1 MKNRINEIKKK
12 KHLKE
17 WNKQYLDDT
26 EEQIS
31 ELEETAVEITEAK
44 QKKIKRN
51 EYSLKPPAATPNLL
65 TFTLQGLRRKREKV
79 SMNIFEDVIFKNI
92 PNLEKEIN
100 KYSGGSIKSQTGSTQ
115 RCTILKWQILK
126 IKRQY

>member
-44 QKKIKRN
+44 QKKRVRT
-51 EYSLKPPAATPNLL
+51 SLAVQWLRIRLPMQGTQVHHPCSRKIPHDVEQLSPCTSTTEP
-65 TFTLQGLRRKREKV
+65 TL
-79 SMNIFEDVIFKNI
+79 
-92 PNLEKEIN
+92 
-100 KYSGGSIKSQTGSTQ
+100 
-115 RCTILKWQILK
+115 
-126 IKRQY
+126 

>member
-1 MKNRINEIKKK
+1 MKNRMNEIKKK

-44 QKKIKRN
+44 QKKIERN
-51 EYSLKPPAATPNLL
+51 EYSLKAPCGNTKL
-65 TFTLQGLRRKREKV
+65 TNIHITGSQKEKRESV
-79 SMNIFEDVIFKNI
+79 
-92 PNLEKEIN
+92 KEYI
-100 KYSGGSIKSQTGSTQ
+100 
-115 RCTILKWQILK
+115 
-126 IKRQY
+126 

>member
-17 WNKQYLDDT
+17 WNKQYLDET

-44 QKKIKRN
+44 QNKNKKKWVQFK
-51 EYSLKPPAATPNLL
+51 SL
-65 TFTLQGLRRKREKV
+65 LRQH
-79 SMNIFEDVIFKNI
+79 
-92 PNLEKEIN
+92 
-100 KYSGGSIKSQTGSTQ
+100 QT
-115 RCTILKWQILK
+115 
-126 IKRQY
+126 Y

>member
-12 KHLKE
+12 KHLKD

-44 QKKIKRN
+44 QKKMKRN
-51 EYSLKPPAATPNLL
+51 EYSLKAPGGNTKL
-65 TFTLQGLRRKREKV
+65 TNIHITGVSEGKERKCQRIYLR
-79 SMNIFEDVIFKNI
+79 M
-92 PNLEKEIN
+92 
-100 KYSGGSIKSQTGSTQ
+100 
-115 RCTILKWQILK
+115 
-126 IKRQY
+126 

>member
-51 EYSLKPPAATPNLL
+51 EYSLKAPAATPNLL

-79 SMNIFEDVIFKNI
+79 SRI
-92 PNLEKEIN
+92 
-100 KYSGGSIKSQTGSTQ
+100 Y
-115 RCTILKWQILK
+115 LKM
-126 IKRQY
+126 

>member
-17 WNKQYLDDT
+17 WNKQYLDET

-44 QKKIKRN
+44 QKKK
-51 EYSLKPPAATPNLL
+51 K
-65 TFTLQGLRRKREKV
+65 K
-79 SMNIFEDVIFKNI
+79 M
-92 PNLEKEIN
+92 
-100 KYSGGSIKSQTGSTQ
+100 STA
-115 RCTILKWQILK
+115 
-126 IKRQY
+126 

>member
-44 QKKIKRN
+44 QKKEKCRKIN
-51 EYSLKPPAATPNLL
+51 E
-65 TFTLQGLRRKREKV
+65 
-79 SMNIFEDVIFKNI
+79 D
-92 PNLEKEIN
+92 
-100 KYSGGSIKSQTGSTQ
+100 SIKD
-115 RCTILKWQILK
+115 
-126 IKRQY
+126 Y

>member
-44 QKKIKRN
+44 QKK
-51 EYSLKPPAATPNLL
+51 
-65 TFTLQGLRRKREKV
+65 EKTT
-79 SMNIFEDVIFKNI
+79 SKNAV
-92 PNLEKEIN
+92 
-100 KYSGGSIKSQTGSTQ
+100 
-115 RCTILKWQILK
+115 
-126 IKRQY
+126 